1 MSIELGNSLVD
12 LDDEAFEEEDSSTEY
27 NMRELMDQVYLHKDL
42 IITIPTE
49 QVNILKQ
56 GLITRKA
63 KDNTKLRENGILSV
77 GDVLSFL
84 VYPSK
89 DKEDKEIE
97 GISEV
102 RIKLG
107 PKKSVNVLAIR
118 IPSNEL

>member
-1 MSIELGNSLVD
+1 MTIELGNSLD
-12 LDDEAFEEEDSSTEY
+12 NLDDEAFEEEDSTEY
-27 NMRELMDQVYLHKDL
+27 NMRELMDQVYLHKEL

-63 KDNTKLRENGILSV
+63 KDNTKLKNNGILPV
-77 GDVLSFL
+77 GEVLFFL
-84 VYPSK
+84 VYPAK
-89 DKEDKEIE
+89 DGSNKEIE
-97 GISEV
+97 GVSEV

-118 IPSNEL
+118 IPNDEL